1 MSSFETSIS
10 RKLPLVSLISA
21 IFIIYTNIAWIP
33 WELSFLSKSEYFGFF
48 AFFTYRFL
56 FFLTFIYLLLRYN
69 LGKLQTSLFTKRL
82 WKNFLFSFIAYL
94 FYATISFGISFCT
107 RKTDC
112 MGSILIFQ
120 FFVTCLLCTFI
131 GYISML
137 FTKQREK
144 EQEIEK
150 LRIESL
156 QSRCDAL
163 ANQINPH
170 FFFNAPP

>member
-69 LGKLQTSLFTKRL
+69 GSPDKPGGLSIQLCKSEK
-82 WKNFLFSFIAYL
+82 KE
-94 FYATISFGISFCT
+94 FYIRYSS
-107 RKTDC
+107 
-112 MGSILIFQ
+112 
-120 FFVTCLLCTFI
+120 
-131 GYISML
+131 
-137 FTKQREK
+137 
-144 EQEIEK
+144 
-150 LRIESL
+150 
-156 QSRCDAL
+156 
-163 ANQINPH
+163 
-170 FFFNAPP
+170 

>member
-1 MSSFETSIS
+1 MLLCILKNYRIFMSSFETSIS

-112 MGSILIFQ
+112 IDLP
-120 FFVTCLLCTFI
+120 VLCYLSVVYLYRI
-131 GYISML
+131 YIDA
-137 FTKQREK
+137 FHQATGKRARDREVAHR
-144 EQEIEK
+144 EFA
-150 LRIESL
+150 ESV
-156 QSRCDAL
+156 RC
-163 ANQINPH
+163 
-170 FFFNAPP
+170 FG

>member
-1 MSSFETSIS
+1 MLFRFQSSFFRFASNNERSREKLMLLCILKNYRIFMSSFETSIS

-82 WKNFLFSFIAYL
+82 WKNPSSVSYL
-94 FYATISFGISFCT
+94 PNSH
-107 RKTDC
+107 R
-112 MGSILIFQ
+112 
-120 FFVTCLLCTFI
+120 
-131 GYISML
+131 
-137 FTKQREK
+137 R
-144 EQEIEK
+144 
-150 LRIESL
+150 
-156 QSRCDAL
+156 QSRLLRSIFSYSIILKEDR
-163 ANQINPH
+163 P
-170 FFFNAPP
+170 

>member
-94 FYATISFGISFCT
+94 FYATISFGSPD
-107 RKTDC
+107 KP
-112 MGSILIFQ
+112 GGLSIQ
-120 FFVTCLLCTFI
+120 LCKSEKKEF
-131 GYISML
+131 YIRYS
-137 FTKQREK
+137 
-144 EQEIEK
+144 
-150 LRIESL
+150 S
-156 QSRCDAL
+156 
-163 ANQINPH
+163 
-170 FFFNAPP
+170 

>member
-131 GYISML
+131 GYIDA
-137 FTKQREK
+137 FHQATGKRARDREVAHR
-144 EQEIEK
+144 EFA
-150 LRIESL
+150 ESV
-156 QSRCDAL
+156 RC
-163 ANQINPH
+163 
-170 FFFNAPP
+170 FG

>member
-120 FFVTCLLCTFI
+120 FFVTCLHTFLLCKNLNCPTPLHVGMIYFDNHVIIISKTFP
-131 GYISML
+131 YL
-137 FTKQREK
+137 
-144 EQEIEK
+144 
-150 LRIESL
+150 
-156 QSRCDAL
+156 
-163 ANQINPH
+163 
-170 FFFNAPP
+170 

>member
-69 LGKLQTSLFTKRL
+69 LGKLQTSLFTKRGYGRISCFPL
-82 WKNFLFSFIAYL
+82 SLICFMRRYLSGSHFVLVRRIAWEV
-94 FYATISFGISFCT
+94 S
-107 RKTDC
+107 
-112 MGSILIFQ
+112 
-120 FFVTCLLCTFI
+120 
-131 GYISML
+131 
-137 FTKQREK
+137 
-144 EQEIEK
+144 
-150 LRIESL
+150 
-156 QSRCDAL
+156 
-163 ANQINPH
+163 
-170 FFFNAPP
+170 

>member
-69 LGKLQTSLFTKRL
+69 LGKAPDIIVYETVMEEFLVFLYRL
-82 WKNFLFSFIAYL
+82 SVLCDDIFRDL
-94 FYATISFGISFCT
+94 
-107 RKTDC
+107 
-112 MGSILIFQ
+112 IL
-120 FFVTCLLCTFI
+120 
-131 GYISML
+131 YS
-137 FTKQREK
+137 
-144 EQEIEK
+144 
-150 LRIESL
+150 
-156 QSRCDAL
+156 
-163 ANQINPH
+163 
-170 FFFNAPP
+170 

>member
-82 WKNFLFSFIAYL
+82 WKNFLFSFMLICFMRRYLSGSHFVLVRRIAWEV
-94 FYATISFGISFCT
+94 S
-107 RKTDC
+107 
-112 MGSILIFQ
+112 
-120 FFVTCLLCTFI
+120 
-131 GYISML
+131 
-137 FTKQREK
+137 
-144 EQEIEK
+144 
-150 LRIESL
+150 
-156 QSRCDAL
+156 
-163 ANQINPH
+163 
-170 FFFNAPP
+170 

>member
-69 LGKLQTSLFTKRL
+69 GRISCFPLSLICFMRRYL
-82 WKNFLFSFIAYL
+82 SGSHFVLVRRIAWEV
-94 FYATISFGISFCT
+94 S
-107 RKTDC
+107 
-112 MGSILIFQ
+112 
-120 FFVTCLLCTFI
+120 
-131 GYISML
+131 
-137 FTKQREK
+137 
-144 EQEIEK
+144 
-150 LRIESL
+150 
-156 QSRCDAL
+156 
-163 ANQINPH
+163 
-170 FFFNAPP
+170 